1 VAHLF
6 NTKFLD
12 LVENDFYYYDKKAA
26 EDSVNFFRLGLVHVN
41 GEWAGKP
48 FILEPWQEK
57 VTRDVYGWKRR
68 SDGTR
73 RFRLVYVEVPR
84 KNGKST
90 WGAGV
95 ALKGLVADNEPRAEV
110 YSAAGDRDQARVI
123 FDLARDMVTE
133 SPRLSGL
140 LQPYQYSIYN
150 PKTKGF
156 YKVLSADAKGKF
168 GSNPHTILFDELFV
182 QPDERLWVALTTG
195 TGTRRQPLVWAITT
209 AGWDKLS
216 LCYEQHDHANQVLEG
231 VLTDDELYPVIFA
244 AQPEA
249 DWTDPK
255 VWALANP
262 SLGRTLKIDYLRTEC
277 RRAQESV
284 NKQNTFRR
292 FHLNQWTEQET
303 RWMDVD
309 DWKRCARPNLAIEL
323 KGQRCFGGLDLSTRI
338 DLTALSL
345 VFPCGNKVKKLS
357 FFWCPE
363 QTIQKRA
370 RKDRVPY
377 DAWAREGF
385 LRTTRGNVV
394 DYEQVRA
401 DIVKEILPK
410 YGLVKLGIDDW
421 NATQIATQLEGDGV
435 PVALMRQGF
444 KTLSEPMKE
453 VEKHV
458 VSGTLE
464 HDGNPIMTWMVRN
477 TAPSKDA
484 AGNIKPDKELS
495 RERIDGVS
503 AMCMAMGL
511 LIREPVVKAS
521 VYGKDRGIFTI

>member
-1 VAHLF
+1 MAQFF

-12 LVENDFYYYDKKAA
+12 LVENDSYYFDKKAA
-26 EDSVNFFRLGLVHVN
+26 QSAVDFFRLGLVHVN
-41 GEWAGKP
+41 GEWAGQP
-48 FILEPWQEK
+48 FVLEPWQEK

-90 WGAGV
+90 WGAGA
-95 ALKGLVADNEPRAEV
+95 ALKGLVADGEPRAEV

-133 SPRLSGL
+133 SPRLSTL
-140 LQPYQYSIYN
+140 LQAYQYSIYN
-150 PKTKGF
+150 PKSKGF
-156 YKVLSADAKGKF
+156 YKVLSADARGKF

-182 QPDERLWVALTTG
+182 QPDDRLWVALTTG

-216 LCYEQHDHANQVLEG
+216 LCYEQHEHANQVLEG
-231 VLTDDELYPVIFA
+231 VLQDDELYPVIFA
-244 AQPEA
+244 AAPDA

-277 RRAQESV
+277 RRAQETVS
-284 NKQNTFRR
+284 KQNNFRR

-303 RWMDVD
+303 RWMDTD
-309 DWKRCARPNLAIEL
+309 DWKKCARPNLAIEL
-323 KGQRCFGGLDLSTRI
+323 KGQRCFGGLDLSSRI
-338 DLTALSL
+338 DLSALSL
-345 VFPCGNKVKKLS
+345 VFPFGAKVKKLS

-363 QTIQKRA
+363 QTIQKRSI
-370 RKDRVPY
+370 KDRVPY

-385 LRTTRGNVV
+385 LRKTRGNVV
-394 DYEQVRA
+394 DYDTIRRDVN
-401 DIVKEILPK
+401 EIAQK

-421 NATQIATQLEGDGV
+421 NSTQIGTQLEGDGI

-453 VEKHV
+453 IEKLV
-458 VSGTLE
+458 VSTNLE

-511 LIREPVVKAS
+511 LIREPIAKPS
-521 VYGKDRGIFTI
+521 VYEERGIRSI

>member
-1 VAHLF
+1 VAQFF

-12 LVENDFYYYDKKAA
+12 LVENDSYYFDKKAA
-26 EDSVNFFRLGLVHVN
+26 QSAVDFFRLGLVHVN
-41 GEWAGKP
+41 GEWAGQP
-48 FILEPWQEK
+48 FVLERWQEK

-90 WGAGV
+90 WGAGN
-95 ALKGLVADNEPRAEV
+95 ALKGLVADGEPRAEV
-110 YSAAGDRDQARVI
+110 YSAAGDRDQARII

-133 SPRLSGL
+133 SPRLSGI

-150 PKTKGF
+150 PKSKGF

-168 GSNPHTILFDELFV
+168 GSNPHTVLFDELFV
-182 QPDERLWVALTTG
+182 QPDGRLWTALTTG

-216 LCYEQHDHANQVLEG
+216 LCYEQHTHAMQVLNG
-231 VLTDDELYPVIFA
+231 AISDDELYPVIFA
-244 AQPEA
+244 AGA
-249 DWTDPK
+249 DDDWTDPK
-255 VWALANP
+255 VWAKANP
-262 SLGRTLKIDYLRTEC
+262 SLGRTLKIEYLRTQC
-277 RRAQESV
+277 NRALE
-284 NKQNTFRR
+284 KIQNQNEFRR

-303 RWMDVD
+303 RWMGVD
-309 DWKRCARPNLAIEL
+309 DWKKCARPHLAKEL
-323 KGQRCFGGLDLSTRI
+323 RGERCFGGLDLSSRL
-338 DLTALSL
+338 DLTALNL
-345 VFPCGNKVKKLS
+345 VFPRPNGKVKSLS

-363 QTIQKRA
+363 QTIVERA

-385 LRTTRGNVV
+385 LRKTRGNVV
-394 DYEQVRA
+394 DYDQVRH

-410 YGLVKLGIDDW
+410 YGLVKLGIDEW
-421 NATQIATQLEGDGV
+421 NATQIAVQLEGDGV
-435 PVALMRQGF
+435 PVVLMRQGF

-453 VEKHV
+453 IEKMV
-458 VSGTLE
+458 VSNALE
-464 HDGNPIMTWMVRN
+464 HDGNPIMTWMVAN
-477 TAPSKDA
+477 TAPEKDA
-484 AGNIKPDKELS
+484 AGNIKPSKALS

-511 LIREPVVKAS
+511 LICEPVNRGS
-521 VYGKDRGIFTI
+521 VYDERDVRTL